1 MFLKKPSKFE
11 ILKDTEI
18 MLGVYRSKAPSSEIY
33 CRFTGSCRFYSN
45 TRGYSIG
52 FGFLQSTGEG

>member
-18 MLGVYRSKAPSSEIY
+18 MLGVYRSKAPTSEIY
-33 CRFTGSCRFYSN
+33 CRFTDRYRFYKN
-45 TRGYSIG
+45 TRGYSMS